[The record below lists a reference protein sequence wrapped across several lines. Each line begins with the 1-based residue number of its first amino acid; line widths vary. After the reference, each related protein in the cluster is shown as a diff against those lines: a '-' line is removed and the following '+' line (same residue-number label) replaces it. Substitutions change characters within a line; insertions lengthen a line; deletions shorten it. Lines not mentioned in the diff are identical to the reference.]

1 MTPIEIMALIVIVV
15 AVIKLIVILVKP
27 KAWIGVVKS
36 VYSNSVLT
44 MVVSLVLA
52 VIVLNYLLT
61 ELTIV
66 QIFASM
72 LFFALLAALSISVYS
87 KDLISLGNKML
98 KDRKFLSKAWL
109 AIVVWIILIIWA
121 VKELFFI

>member
-72 LFFALLAALSISVYS
+72 LFFALLASLSISVYS